1 MAKKRYEFKNTRDLN
16 FTFIEELFKESYQDK
31 KAKVIGVIRA
41 KAKGK
46 PWRDITTT
54 ASAAKTV
61 VEMSKQEYDQVRL
74 VVRAAG
80 EPAYMNVP
88 VNELHVDWKYRK
100 PRKA

>member
-1 MAKKRYEFKNTRDLN
+1 MAKKKNEFKNTKDVD
-16 FTFIEELFKESYQDK
+16 FKFIEELFKESYQDK

-46 PWRDITTT
+46 PWRDITTN

-61 VEMSKQEYDQVRL
+61 VDLAKQEYDQVRL
-74 VVRAAG
+74 VVRAGA

-88 VNELHVDWKYRK
+88 IPELHKDWVYKK